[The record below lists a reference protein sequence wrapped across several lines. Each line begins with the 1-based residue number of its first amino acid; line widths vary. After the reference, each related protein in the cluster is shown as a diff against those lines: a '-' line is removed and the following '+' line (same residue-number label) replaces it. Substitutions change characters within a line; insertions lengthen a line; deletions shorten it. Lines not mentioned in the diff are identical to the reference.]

1 MLASKNSKVA
11 DVQALSPHVHA
22 ASHNIP
28 YLVSPQRVESELHA
42 SRQYGR
48 GNAVFIDLLDAH
60 IIVMESFAQ
69 MARSGSE

>member
-11 DVQALSPHVHA
+11 AVQALSPHVHA

-28 YLVSPQRVESELHA
+28 CLINSQRVQSELYA
-42 SRQYGR
+42 SRQHGR
-48 GNAVFIDLLDAH
+48 GNTVFIDLSHAH